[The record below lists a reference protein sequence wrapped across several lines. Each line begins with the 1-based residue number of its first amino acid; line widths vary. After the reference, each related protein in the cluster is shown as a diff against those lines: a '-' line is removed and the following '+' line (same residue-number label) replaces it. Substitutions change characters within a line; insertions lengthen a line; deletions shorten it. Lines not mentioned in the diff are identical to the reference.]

1 MQTISIGELQKNVG
15 ILSNLTDTLVIRDK
29 RKNKDIAIVNPVKDT
44 QPSRNVVDELAG
56 KFSKYARNVD
66 STKSFKEIKEEAMM
80 TAMKEKYGF
89 PD

>member
-29 RKNKDIAIVNPVKDT
+29 RKNKNIAVAYPADKELERD
-44 QPSRNVVDELAG
+44 VVDSLSE
-56 KFSKYARNVD
+56 KYRRRARERGIVIED
-66 STKSFKEIKEEAMM
+66 LDKAKEEALVE
-80 TAMKEKYGF
+80 AMKEKYGF

>member
-15 ILSNLTDTLVIRDK
+15 MLSHLTEALVIRDK
-29 RKNKDIAIVNPVKDT
+29 RKN
-44 QPSRNVVDELAG
+44 RNVAIINPIHETSDSPSAVDKLAG
-56 KFSKYARNVD
+56 KFSKYAHNVD

-80 TAMKEKYGF
+80 MAMKEKYGF